1 MNRFHVRTVA
11 VLLLIAF
18 ASMGTLV
25 LTDNFVPQAQADDG
39 CAAAA
44 AACVQAVKDAIEA
57 CKDGIDLDCF
67 MAVANAINL
76 CAHAWDE
83 CGG

>member
-39 CAAAA
+39 CIAAAV
-44 AACVQAVKDAIEA
+44 ACLHAIADAIEA
-57 CKDGIDLDCF
+57 CEDGIDAECIAAGL
-67 MAVANAINL
+67 NAWIL
-76 CAHAWDE
+76 CLHALEE
-83 CGG
+83 C